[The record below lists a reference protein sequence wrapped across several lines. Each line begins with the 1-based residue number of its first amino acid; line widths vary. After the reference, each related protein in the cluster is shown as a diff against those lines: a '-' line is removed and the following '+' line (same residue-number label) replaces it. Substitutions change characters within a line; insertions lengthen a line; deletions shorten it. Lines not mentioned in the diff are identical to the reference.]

1 MSCTSFIYEGR
12 PYGKSPDL
20 ILRLKQIVY
29 GWEFGED
36 LMDCFEG
43 KYGYQYV
50 LAEQLEELFIK
61 HNIEPEFDLNL
72 DKTFVV
78 YISY

>member
-1 MSCTSFIYEGR
+1 MSCTSFIYEER
-12 PYGKSPDL
+12 PYGKGSDL
-20 ILRLKQIVY
+20 ILRLKQTVDGY
-29 GWEFGED
+29 DFGED

-43 KYGYQYV
+43 RYGYQYV

-61 HNIEPEFDLNL
+61 HNIEPEFDLNP
-72 DKTFVV
+72 DKTFLV